1 MYYRP
6 AELLFRSAV
15 SSQIVQK
22 SSRSNSP
29 HSTEHSMA
37 MNTSKVLVGGIV
49 AGVVLNVI
57 DWFVYTRLI
66 ATQMAA
72 AMDAYKPGSSAVMM
86 SGNAITIYVITDFVY
101 GLLLVY
107 TYAAVRPR
115 LGPGP
120 RTAAT
125 VAGLFWL
132 FGAFMSSHMLI
143 SGEMDTNLFWMTSLI
158 SLITL
163 VLGTW
168 FGAMVYSENDAPA
181 A

>member
-1 MYYRP
+1 
-6 AELLFRSAV
+6 
-15 SSQIVQK
+15 
-22 SSRSNSP
+22 
-29 HSTEHSMA
+29 MA

-49 AGVVLNVI
+49 AGIVLNVC
-57 DWFVYTRLI
+57 DWFVYTRLLVDKMT
-66 ATQMAA
+66 ASME
-72 AMDAYKPGSSAVMM
+72 AYKPGSSAVMM
-86 SGNAITIYVITDFVY
+86 SGNAITIYVISDFVF

-125 VAGLFWL
+125 VAGIFWL
-132 FGAFMSSHMLI
+132 FSAFINASQMITGM
-143 SGEMDTNLFWMTSLI
+143 MDRNLFWEVALI
-158 SLITL
+158 QLITL

-168 FGAMVYSENDAPA
+168 FGAMVYTEPDAPA

>member
-1 MYYRP
+1 
-6 AELLFRSAV
+6 
-15 SSQIVQK
+15 
-22 SSRSNSP
+22 
-29 HSTEHSMA
+29 MA
-37 MNTSKVLVGGIV
+37 MNTSKVVVGGLV

-57 DWFVYTRLI
+57 DWFVYTRLLVN
-66 ATQMAA
+66 QMTA
-72 AMDAYKPGSSAVMM
+72 AMEAYKPGSSAMMM
-86 SGNAITIYVITDFVY
+86 SGNAITIYVITDFVF

-132 FGAFMSSHMLI
+132 FATFINASQLVIGM
-143 SGEMDTNLFWMTSLI
+143 MDKNLFWEVSLI
-158 SLITL
+158 QLITL

-168 FGAMVYSENDAPA
+168 FGAMVYTEEGEPA
-181 A
+181 S